1 MTSLHHMQKII
12 IACCTMCLLFQ
23 VSMLLY
29 HDTAKI
35 LIFLSL
41 LDTSKPI
48 PKFLPI
54 QFYAPFSPKIDK
66 CIDDKD
72 LAIFA
77 HDELEDHI
85 EKNMPISKSM
95 HANIKEKARI
105 KTDSWDSSFMDT
117 QLANF
122 STNTLVAKY
131 QTQDTMTESCDFD
144 ANQSWINGGFRS
156 LCFAHALSSFSCKIQ

>member
-1 MTSLHHMQKII
+1 
-12 IACCTMCLLFQ
+12 MCLLFQ

-54 QFYAPFSPKIDK
+54 QVYAPFSPKIDK

-85 EKNMPISKSM
+85 EKNLPISKSM
-95 HANIKEKARI
+95 QILKKKQELK
-105 KTDSWDSSFMDT
+105 
-117 QLANF
+117 Q
-122 STNTLVAKY
+122 TLETPVL
-131 QTQDTMTESCDFD
+131 
-144 ANQSWINGGFRS
+144 WILN
-156 LCFAHALSSFSCKIQ
+156 